1 MAHLRLADQ
10 QALMEE
16 AREKDESELVKYLHH
31 LSRYD
36 HKILKVLNVQE
47 GRQRR
52 IEDLLVGLTQVL
64 VMLSRFIFV
73 IHIHFSIPSVRIRT
87 WRGAEIPFCPGKVYQ
102 EGLGDTAKTLP
113 TS

>member
-1 MAHLRLADQ
+1 
-10 QALMEE
+10 MEE

-36 HKILKVLNVQE
+36 HKILNVLNVQE

-64 VMLSRFIFV
+64 VLSRFVFV
-73 IHIHFSIPSVRIRT
+73 ILIHFSIPSVRIRT

-102 EGLGDTAKTLP
+102 KGLGDIAKTLP